1 MCFVHINMAVTTRI
15 FLEIVLMIILGKN
28 VVTKW
33 FYFHGQLSTKFFL
46 LACNNSIDDRK
57 VCIHAVVNTRAILS
71 SNIVTLFVNRERINN
86 AKVITQNVR
95 KRNYGFIIGN
105 MDGFCMIGSMYLP
118 IVGSLGGSICI
129 PNGSFFDAVN
139 AREVFFESPKTSA
152 RKVNF

>member
-1 MCFVHINMAVTTRI
+1 MAVTTRI
-15 FLEIVLMIILGKN
+15 FLEIVLVVILGKN
-28 VVTKW
+28 VVTKR
-33 FYFHGQLSTKFFL
+33 FYFNGKLSTKL
-46 LACNNSIDDRK
+46 LPLVSNSFVNYRK